1 MYNITHKKNL
11 ATACENESYCNFNM
25 SHLQMIYTLQ
35 LGEFNFVAMFLGM
48 IGDEMKEDIFTTHN
62 TQDYYVGERGGRRKK
77 QKTLYH
83 DSYCE

>member
-1 MYNITHKKNL
+1 
-11 ATACENESYCNFNM
+11 M

-35 LGEFNFVAMFLGM
+35 LEFNFVAMFLGM
-48 IGDEMKEDIFTTHN
+48 IESEMKEDIFTTHN
-62 TQDYYVGERGGRRKK
+62 TQDYYVGGRRERKK